1 MTNRRLLKL
10 TPDLLEDRRC
20 VLPCILEAQAERLGD
35 RPLVVFDGG
44 DTWSYADTWDIARG
58 TAAALQAIGVKRGDR
73 VLVWLHDGP
82 VMVRLMLGLVVL
94 GAVYTPVNPA
104 YRGAILEHVI
114 GLADAELLVADDS
127 LLGRLKVM
135 TTGALRTVVAVG
147 GHAGGNGDHG
157 GDDGGRAGGD
167 GDRVGDDGGRAG
179 GDGDRVGDDGAHAGS
194 DGGDAGGDGAAMGD
208 GDSDHAGGDLGVTVL
223 REDVLEPL
231 APERFVPPRDPIEP
245 WDVHSIF
252 FTSGTTGP
260 SKAVPSTHLHIYQM
274 AMDGLHFL
282 DESDRYAS
290 PSAFFHI
297 AGPYVFW
304 GIPPRGASV
313 AMIGTFR
320 TRTFWERI
328 RRTRAT
334 ATILIGAMAD
344 FLLKAPAHPDDR
356 GSGLRKVLQ
365 QPLTHDPSAF
375 AERFGVEIYTQF
387 DMTEVGPAIVST
399 SVAGAARPEKGYCG
413 RAHPGFE
420 LRLVDEHDREVPV
433 GEAGVLALR
442 CGVPWVIAPGYF
454 GMPEAT
460 AAAWRNGWFHTGD
473 VMRRDAQGSYY
484 YVDRAKDVI
493 RRRGENIS
501 SFEVEAAVLSHPGV
515 SAAAAYAVDVDVG
528 EGEVMVAVETVDGVV
543 VDPSDLCGFLEER
556 LPPFMVPRYVRFVH
570 PLPRSVTDKINKAG
584 LRGEG
589 VTPDTWDRIESDFDA
604 RRSA

>member
-1 MTNRRLLKL
+1 MTNRRLLNL
-10 TPDLLEDRRC
+10 TPALLEDRRC
-20 VLPCILEAQAERLGD
+20 VLPCILEAQADRLRD
-35 RPLVVFDGG
+35 RPLVLFDGG

-58 TAAALQAIGVKRGDR
+58 TAAALQALGVRRGDR

-114 GLADAELLVADDS
+114 GLADAELMVADGT
-127 LLGRLKVM
+127 LLGRLKGM
-135 TTGALRTVVAVG
+135 TTGALRTVVAVRGHTGGDGDPGGGDG
-147 GHAGGNGDHG
+147 GHAGGH
-157 GDDGGRAGGD
+157 GDDAGNASGCA
-167 GDRVGDDGGRAG
+167 DRDP
-179 GDGDRVGDDGAHAGS
+179 
-194 DGGDAGGDGAAMGD
+194 
-208 GDSDHAGGDLGVTVL
+208 GVAVL

-328 RRTRAT
+328 RRTKTT

-344 FLLKAPAHPDDR
+344 FLLKAPARPDDR

-365 QPLTHDPSAF
+365 QPLAHDPSAF

-387 DMTEVGPAIVST
+387 DMTEVGPAIVSE
-399 SVAGAARPEKGYCG
+399 SVAGAARPGKGYCG

-420 LRLVDEHDREVPV
+420 LRLVDENDCEVPAR
-433 GEAGVLALR
+433 EAGMLALR
-442 CGVPWVIAPGYF
+442 CGVPWVIAPGYL

-473 VMRRDAQGSYY
+473 VMRRDAHGNYY
-484 YVDRAKDVI
+484 YTDRAKDVI
-493 RRRGENIS
+493 RRRGENVS

-515 SAAAAYAVDVDVG
+515 SAAAAYAVAVEVG
-528 EGEVMVAVETVDGVV
+528 EGEVMVAVETVDGVA
-543 VDPSDLCGFLEER
+543 VDPAELCAFLDVR

-570 PLPRSVTDKINKAG
+570 PLPRSVTDKINKAE
-584 LRGEG
+584 LRSAG
-589 VTPDTWDRIESDFDA
+589 VTPDTWDRFESGFDA

>member
-1 MTNRRLLKL
+1 MTNRRLLNL
-10 TPDLLEDRRC
+10 TPALLEDRRC
-20 VLPCILEAQAERLGD
+20 VLPCILEAQAERLRD

-58 TAAALQAIGVKRGDR
+58 TAAALQALGVKRGDR

-114 GLADAELLVADDS
+114 GLADAKLMVVDGT
-127 LLGRLKVM
+127 LLGRLRGM

-147 GHAGGNGDHG
+147 GHGG
-157 GDDGGRAGGD
+157 GD
-167 GDRVGDDGGRAG
+167 V
-179 GDGDRVGDDGAHAGS
+179 
-194 DGGDAGGDGAAMGD
+194 DASILHESA
-208 GDSDHAGGDLGVTVL
+208 
-223 REDVLEPL
+223 LEPL
-231 APERFVPPRDPIEP
+231 APERFVPPPDPIEP

-282 DESDRYAS
+282 DASDRYAS

-304 GIPPRGASV
+304 GIAPRGASV
-313 AMIGTFR
+313 AMIGSFR
-320 TRTFWERI
+320 TRTFWEQI
-328 RRTRAT
+328 RRTKTT

-365 QPLTHDPSAF
+365 QPLTHDPAAF

-387 DMTEVGPAIVST
+387 DMTEVGPAIVSEPV
-399 SVAGAARPEKGYCG
+399 SGVAGPEKGYCG

-420 LRLVDEHDREVPV
+420 LRLLDENDCEVP
-433 GEAGVLALR
+433 GGKAGVLALR
-442 CGVPWVIAPGYF
+442 CGVPWVIAHGYF
-454 GMPEAT
+454 RMPEAT
-460 AAAWRNGWFHTGD
+460 EAAWRNGWFHTGD
-473 VMRRDAQGSYY
+473 VMRRDSQGSYY

-501 SFEVEAAVLSHPGV
+501 SYEVEAALLAHPAV
-515 SAAAAYAVDVDVG
+515 SAAAAYAVDVDAG
-528 EGEVMVAVETVDGVV
+528 EGEVMVAVETTDGTGI
-543 VDPSDLCGFLEER
+543 DPAALCGFLDER
-556 LPPFMVPRYVRFVH
+556 LPRFMVPRYVRFVQ
-570 PLPRSVTDKINKAG
+570 PLPRSVSDKINKAK
-584 LRGEG
+584 LRCEG
-589 VTPDTWDRIESDFDA
+589 VTPDTWDRIESSIHM
-604 RRSA
+604 RHSA

>member
-1 MTNRRLLKL
+1 MTNRRLLNL
-10 TPDLLEDRRC
+10 TPALLEDHRC
-20 VLPCILEAQAERLGD
+20 VLPCILEAQAERLRD
-35 RPLVVFDGG
+35 RSLVVFDGG

-58 TAAALQAIGVKRGDR
+58 TAAALQALGVKRGDR

-82 VMVRLMLGLVVL
+82 VTVRLMLGLVVL
-94 GAVYTPVNPA
+94 GAVYAPVNPA

-114 GLADAELLVADDS
+114 GLADAELMVADDS
-127 LLGRLKVM
+127 LLGRLKGM

-147 GHAGGNGDHG
+147 GHAGGNADHG
-157 GDDGGRAGGD
+157 GDDGGHAGGD
-167 GDRVGDDGGRAG
+167 GDRAAHEGG
-179 GDGDRVGDDGAHAGS
+179 
-194 DGGDAGGDGAAMGD
+194 
-208 GDSDHAGGDLGVTVL
+208 HAGGDLGVAVL
-223 REDVLEPL
+223 CEDVLEPL
-231 APERFVPPRDPIEP
+231 APERFVPPPNPIEP
-245 WDVHSIF
+245 WEVHSIF

-328 RRTRAT
+328 RRTKTT

-365 QPLTHDPSAF
+365 QPLTHDPAAF

-387 DMTEVGPAIVST
+387 DMTEVGPAIVSE

-420 LRLVDEHDREVPV
+420 LRIVDQNDCEVPA

-442 CGVPWVIAPGYF
+442 CGVPWVIAPGYLA
-454 GMPEAT
+454 MPEAT

-473 VMRRDAQGSYY
+473 VMRRDAHGNYY

-515 SAAAAYAVDVDVG
+515 SAAAAYAVDVEVG
-528 EGEVMVAVETVDGVV
+528 EGEVMVAVETVDGVA
-543 VDPSDLCGFLEER
+543 VDPSDLCGFLDVR

-570 PLPRSVTDKINKAG
+570 PLPRSVTDKINKAD

-589 VTPDTWDRIESDFDA
+589 VTSDTWDRLESVLDA

>member
-1 MTNRRLLKL
+1 MTNRRLLNL
-10 TPDLLEDRRC
+10 TPALLEERRC

-44 DTWSYADTWDIARG
+44 DTWSYADTWNIARG
-58 TAAALQAIGVKRGDR
+58 TAAALQALGVKRGDR

-82 VMVRLMLGLVVL
+82 VMVRVMLGLVVL
-94 GAVYTPVNPA
+94 GAVCTPVNPA
-104 YRGAILEHVI
+104 YRGAVLEHVI
-114 GLADAELLVADDS
+114 GLADAELMVADGT
-127 LLGRLKVM
+127 LLGRLKGM
-135 TTGALRTVVAVG
+135 TMEALRTVVAVG
-147 GHAGGNGDHG
+147 GHD
-157 GDDGGRAGGD
+157 
-167 GDRVGDDGGRAG
+167 
-179 GDGDRVGDDGAHAGS
+179 
-194 DGGDAGGDGAAMGD
+194 
-208 GDSDHAGGDLGVTVL
+208 GGDLGVAVL
-223 REDVLEPL
+223 HEDVLEPL

-320 TRTFWERI
+320 ARTFWDRI
-328 RRTRAT
+328 RRTKTT

-365 QPLTHDPSAF
+365 QPLTHDPPAF
-375 AERFGVEIYTQF
+375 AKRFGVEIYTQF
-387 DMTEVGPAIVST
+387 DMTEVGPAIVSE
-399 SVAGAARPEKGYCG
+399 SVAGASRPGKGYCG

-420 LRLVDEHDREVPV
+420 LRLVDENDCEVPA
-433 GEAGVLALR
+433 GEAGMLALR

-454 GMPEAT
+454 RMPEAT

-473 VMRRDAQGSYY
+473 VMRCDAHGNYY
-484 YVDRAKDVI
+484 YTDRAKDVI

-515 SAAAAYAVDVDVG
+515 SAVAAYAVAVEVG
-528 EGEVMVAVETVDGVV
+528 EGEVMVAVETVDGIA
-543 VDPSDLCGFLEER
+543 VDPSDLCGFLDVR

-570 PLPRSVTDKINKAG
+570 PLPRSVTDKINKAE

-589 VTPDTWDRIESDFDA
+589 VTPDTWDRFASGFDA

>member
-73 VLVWLHDGP
+73 VLVWLYDGP

-157 GDDGGRAGGD
+157 GDDGGHAGGD
-167 GDRVGDDGGRAG
+167 SDHMGS
-179 GDGDRVGDDGAHAGS
+179 DGAHEGS

-208 GDSDHAGGDLGVTVL
+208 GDAHAGGDLGVAVL

-328 RRTRAT
+328 RRTKTT

-344 FLLKAPAHPDDR
+344 FLLKAPAHRDDR
-356 GSGLRKVLQ
+356 DSGLRKVLQ
-365 QPLTHDPSAF
+365 QPLTHDPAAF
-375 AERFGVEIYTQF
+375 AERFDVEIYTQF

-399 SVAGAARPEKGYCG
+399 SVSEATRPEKGYCG

-420 LRLVDEHDREVPV
+420 LRLVDENDREVPA

-454 GMPEAT
+454 AMPEAT

-473 VMRRDAQGSYY
+473 VMRRDAHGNYY

-515 SAAAAYAVDVDVG
+515 SAAAAYAVDVEVG
-528 EGEVMVAVETVDGVV
+528 EGEVMVAVETVDGVA

-556 LPPFMVPRYVRFVH
+556 LPRFMVPRYVRFVH

-584 LRGEG
+584 LRSEG
-589 VTPDTWDRIESDFDA
+589 VTPDTWDRLESGFDA

>member
-1 MTNRRLLKL
+1 MTNRRLLNL
-10 TPDLLEDRRC
+10 TPALLQERRC

-44 DTWSYADTWDIARG
+44 DSWSYADTWNIARG
-58 TAAALQAIGVKRGDR
+58 TAAALQALGVKRGDR

-82 VMVRLMLGLVVL
+82 VMVRVMLGLVVL

-114 GLADAELLVADDS
+114 GLADAELMVADGT
-127 LLGRLKVM
+127 LLGRLKGM
-135 TTGALRTVVAVG
+135 KPGRLRTVVMVG
-147 GHAGGNGDHG
+147 GHAGGD
-157 GDDGGRAGGD
+157 AGH
-167 GDRVGDDGGRAG
+167 A
-179 GDGDRVGDDGAHAGS
+179 GDDGADAS
-194 DGGDAGGDGAAMGD
+194 D
-208 GDSDHAGGDLGVTVL
+208 DLGVAVL
-223 REDVLEPL
+223 HDDVLEPL
-231 APERFVPPRDPIEP
+231 APERFVPPRDPIQP

-328 RRTRAT
+328 RRTKTT

-365 QPLTHDPSAF
+365 QPLTHDPAAF

-387 DMTEVGPAIVST
+387 DMTEVGPAIVSE
-399 SVAGAARPEKGYCG
+399 SVAGAARPGKGYCG

-420 LRLVDEHDREVPV
+420 LRLVDENDCEVPA
-433 GEAGVLALR
+433 GEAGMLALR

-454 GMPEAT
+454 RMPEAT

-473 VMRRDAQGSYY
+473 VMRCDAHGNYY
-484 YVDRAKDVI
+484 YTDRAKDVI

-515 SAAAAYAVDVDVG
+515 SAAAAYAVDVEAG
-528 EGEVMVAVETVDGVV
+528 EGEVMVAVETVDGVA
-543 VDPSDLCGFLEER
+543 VDPSDLCAFLDVR

-570 PLPRSVTDKINKAG
+570 PLPRSVTDKINKAA

-589 VTPDTWDRIESDFDA
+589 VTPATWDRLESGFDA

>member
-1 MTNRRLLKL
+1 MTNRHLLNL
-10 TPDLLEDRRC
+10 TPALLEDRRC

-44 DTWSYADTWDIARG
+44 DTWSYADTWNIARG
-58 TAAALQAIGVKRGDR
+58 TAAALQALGVKRGDR

-114 GLADAELLVADDS
+114 GLADAEFMVADGT
-127 LLGRLKVM
+127 LLGRLKGM

-147 GHAGGNGDHG
+147 DHAGGNADHG
-157 GDDGGRAGGD
+157 SDDGGN
-167 GDRVGDDGGRAG
+167 
-179 GDGDRVGDDGAHAGS
+179 AGS
-194 DGGDAGGDGAAMGD
+194 DLD
-208 GDSDHAGGDLGVTVL
+208 VTVR

-231 APERFVPPRDPIEP
+231 APERFAPPANPIEP

-320 TRTFWERI
+320 TRSFWERI
-328 RRTRAT
+328 RRTKTT

-375 AERFGVEIYTQF
+375 AERFGVRIYTQF

-420 LRLVDEHDREVPV
+420 LRIVDENDREVPA

-454 GMPEAT
+454 RAPEAT

-515 SAAAAYAVDVDVG
+515 SAAAAYAVEVEVG

-543 VDPSDLCGFLEER
+543 VDPSDLCGFLDVR
-556 LPPFMVPRYVRFVH
+556 LPPFMVPRYVRFVQ

-584 LRGEG
+584 LRGEA
-589 VTPDTWDRIESDFDA
+589 VTPDTWDRLGSGFDA

>member
-1 MTNRRLLKL
+1 MTNRRLLNL
-10 TPDLLEDRRC
+10 TPTLLENRRC
-20 VLPCILEAQAERLGD
+20 VLPCILEAQAKHLRD

-58 TAAALQAIGVKRGDR
+58 TAAALQALGVKRGDR
-73 VLVWLHDGP
+73 VLLWLHDGP
-82 VMVRLMLGLVVL
+82 VTVRLMLGLVVL
-94 GAVYTPVNPA
+94 GAIYTPVNPD

-114 GLADAELLVADDS
+114 ALADAKLMIADHT
-127 LLGRLKVM
+127 LLGRLKGM
-135 TTGALRTVVAVG
+135 TTGALRTVVTVG
-147 GHAGGNGDHG
+147 GHT
-157 GDDGGRAGGD
+157 
-167 GDRVGDDGGRAG
+167 
-179 GDGDRVGDDGAHAGS
+179 
-194 DGGDAGGDGAAMGD
+194 GGDAGVA
-208 GDSDHAGGDLGVTVL
+208 VL

-231 APERFVPPRDPIEP
+231 APERFVPPTDPIEP

-290 PSAFFHI
+290 PSTFFHI

-320 TRTFWERI
+320 TRTFWEQI
-328 RRTRAT
+328 RRTKTT

-344 FLLKAPAHPDDR
+344 FLLKAPPQADER
-356 GSGLRKVLQ
+356 RTALRKVLQ
-365 QPLTHDPSAF
+365 QPLTHDPAAF

-387 DMTEVGPAIVST
+387 DMTEVGPPIVSESLAST
-399 SVAGAARPEKGYCG
+399 SRPGKGYCG
-413 RAHPGFE
+413 KAHPGFE
-420 LRLVDEHDREVPV
+420 LRLLDDNDREVPD
-433 GEAGVLALR
+433 GTAGVLALR

-454 GMPEAT
+454 RMPEAT
-460 AAAWRNGWFHTGD
+460 EAAWRNGWFHTGD
-473 VMRRDAQGSYY
+473 VMRRDSQGNYY
-484 YVDRAKDVI
+484 YVDRVKDVI

-501 SFEVEAAVLSHPGV
+501 SYEVEVAVLSHPAV
-515 SAAAAYAVDVDVG
+515 SAVAAYAVDLDVG
-528 EGEVMVAVETVDGVV
+528 EGEVMVAVETMDGTGI
-543 VDPSDLCGFLEER
+543 DPGALYGFLHER
-556 LPPFMVPRYVRFVH
+556 LPRFMVPRYVRFVH
-570 PLPRSVTDKINKAG
+570 PLPRSVTDKINKAQ

-589 VTPDTWDRIESDFDA
+589 VTPDTWDRIESGFDA

>member
-1 MTNRRLLKL
+1 MTNRRLLNL
-10 TPDLLEDRRC
+10 TPALLEERRC

-35 RPLVVFDGG
+35 LPLVVFDGG
-44 DTWSYADTWDIARG
+44 DSWSYADTWNIARG
-58 TAAALQAIGVKRGDR
+58 TAAALQALGVKRGDR

-82 VMVRLMLGLVVL
+82 VMVRVMLGLVVL

-104 YRGAILEHVI
+104 YRGAIPEHVI
-114 GLADAELLVADDS
+114 GLADAELMVADGT
-127 LLGRLKVM
+127 LLGRLKGM
-135 TTGALRTVVAVG
+135 TMGALRTVVAVG
-147 GHAGGNGDHG
+147 GHAGG
-157 GDDGGRAGGD
+157 DGGHA
-167 GDRVGDDGGRAG
+167 
-179 GDGDRVGDDGAHAGS
+179 GDDGA
-194 DGGDAGGDGAAMGD
+194 DA
-208 GDSDHAGGDLGVTVL
+208 SGDLGVAVL
-223 REDVLEPL
+223 HEDVLEPL

-320 TRTFWERI
+320 TRTFWGRI
-328 RRTRAT
+328 RRTKTT

-387 DMTEVGPAIVST
+387 DMTEVGPAIVSE
-399 SVAGAARPEKGYCG
+399 SVAGAARPGKGYCG

-420 LRLVDEHDREVPV
+420 LRLVDENDCEVPA
-433 GEAGVLALR
+433 GEAGMLVLR

-454 GMPEAT
+454 RMPEAT

-473 VMRRDAQGSYY
+473 VMRCDAHGNYY
-484 YVDRAKDVI
+484 YTDRAKDVI

-515 SAAAAYAVDVDVG
+515 SAAAAYAVDVEVG
-528 EGEVMVAVETVDGVV
+528 EGEVMVAVETVDGAA
-543 VDPSDLCGFLEER
+543 VDPADLCAFLDVR

-584 LRGEG
+584 LRREG
-589 VTPDTWDRIESDFDA
+589 VTPDTWDRFASGFDA

>member
-1 MTNRRLLKL
+1 MTNRRLLNL
-10 TPDLLEDRRC
+10 TPALLEDRRC
-20 VLPCILEAQAERLGD
+20 VLPRILEAQAERLRD

-58 TAAALQAIGVKRGDR
+58 TAAALQALGVKRGDR

-82 VMVRLMLGLVVL
+82 TMVRLMLGLVVL
-94 GAVYTPVNPA
+94 GAVYVPVNPA

-114 GLADAELLVADDS
+114 GLVDAKLMVAD
-127 LLGRLKVM
+127 
-135 TTGALRTVVAVG
+135 GALLDRLRGMAKGTLPTVVAVG
-147 GHAGGNGDHG
+147 EVEGNGLDRELEVL
-157 GDDGGRAGGD
+157 DDR
-167 GDRVGDDGGRAG
+167 
-179 GDGDRVGDDGAHAGS
+179 
-194 DGGDAGGDGAAMGD
+194 
-208 GDSDHAGGDLGVTVL
+208 
-223 REDVLEPL
+223 VLEPL
-231 APERFVPPRDPIEP
+231 APERFAAPSDPIEP

-260 SKAVPSTHLHIYQM
+260 SKAVLSTHLHIYQM

-320 TRTFWERI
+320 TGTFREQI
-328 RRTRAT
+328 RRTRTT

-344 FLLKAPAHPDDR
+344 FLLKAPAHPTDR
-356 GSGLRKVLQ
+356 DTSLRKVLQ
-365 QPLTHDPSAF
+365 QPLTHDPAAF

-387 DMTEVGPAIVST
+387 DMTEAGPSIVSESIT
-399 SVAGAARPEKGYCG
+399 AASPVEKGYCG
-413 RAHPGFE
+413 KAHPGFE
-420 LRLVDEHDREVPV
+420 LRLLDENDREVPV
-433 GEAGVLALR
+433 GVAGQLAVR
-442 CGVPWVIAPGYF
+442 CGVPWVITPGYF

-460 AAAWRNGWFHTGD
+460 ASAWRNGWFHTGD
-473 VMRRDAQGSYY
+473 VMRCDAHGNYR

-501 SFEVEAAVLSHPGV
+501 SYEVEAAVLSHPEV
-515 SAAAAYAVDVDVG
+515 NAAAAYAAEVEVG
-528 EGEVMVAVETVDGVV
+528 EGEVMVAVETVDGGA

-556 LPPFMVPRYVRFVH
+556 LPRFMVPRYVRFVC
-570 PLPRSVTDKINKAG
+570 PLPRSVTDKINKAQ

-589 VTPDTWDRIESDFDA
+589 VTADTWDRTGSGIDT
-604 RRSA
+604 RKSA

>member
-1 MTNRRLLKL
+1 MTNRRLLNL
-10 TPDLLEDRRC
+10 TPALLEERRC
-20 VLPCILEAQAERLGD
+20 VLPCILETQAERLGD

-44 DTWSYADTWDIARG
+44 DTWSYADTWNIARG
-58 TAAALQAIGVKRGDR
+58 TAAALQALGVKRGDR

-82 VMVRLMLGLVVL
+82 VMVRVMLGLVVL

-114 GLADAELLVADDS
+114 GLADAELMVADGT
-127 LLGRLKVM
+127 LLGRLKGM
-135 TTGALRTVVAVG
+135 TMEALRTVVAVG
-147 GHAGGNGDHG
+147 DH
-157 GDDGGRAGGD
+157 D
-167 GDRVGDDGGRAG
+167 
-179 GDGDRVGDDGAHAGS
+179 
-194 DGGDAGGDGAAMGD
+194 
-208 GDSDHAGGDLGVTVL
+208 GGDLGVAAL
-223 REDVLEPL
+223 HEDVLEPL

-320 TRTFWERI
+320 TRTFWDRV
-328 RRTRAT
+328 RRTKTT

-356 GSGLRKVLQ
+356 DSGLCKVLQ
-365 QPLTHDPSAF
+365 QPLTHDPPAF

-387 DMTEVGPAIVST
+387 DMTEVGPAIVSE
-399 SVAGAARPEKGYCG
+399 SVAGASRPGKGYCG

-420 LRLVDEHDREVPV
+420 LRLVDENDCEVPA
-433 GEAGVLALR
+433 GEAGMLALR

-454 GMPEAT
+454 RMPEAT

-473 VMRRDAQGSYY
+473 VMRCDAHGNYY
-484 YVDRAKDVI
+484 YTDRAKDVI

-515 SAAAAYAVDVDVG
+515 SAVAAYAVDVEAG
-528 EGEVMVAVETVDGVV
+528 EGEVMVAVETVDGFA
-543 VDPSDLCGFLEER
+543 VDPADLCGFLDVR

-570 PLPRSVTDKINKAG
+570 PLPRSVTDKINKAQ

-589 VTPDTWDRIESDFDA
+589 VTADTWDRTGSGIDT
-604 RRSA
+604 RKSA

>member
-1 MTNRRLLKL
+1 MTNRRLLNL
-10 TPDLLEDRRC
+10 TPALLQERRC
-20 VLPCILEAQAERLGD
+20 VLPCILEVQAERLGD

-58 TAAALQAIGVKRGDR
+58 TAAALQALGVKRGDR

-114 GLADAELLVADDS
+114 GLADAELMVADGT
-127 LLGRLKVM
+127 LLGRLKGM
-135 TTGALRTVVAVG
+135 TTGALRTVVAVDGHAGGDG
-147 GHAGGNGDHG
+147 GHAG
-157 GDDGGRAGGD
+157 DDS
-167 GDRVGDDGGRAG
+167 
-179 GDGDRVGDDGAHAGS
+179 AH
-194 DGGDAGGDGAAMGD
+194 AGGDGADA
-208 GDSDHAGGDLGVTVL
+208 SDDLGVAVL
-223 REDVLEPL
+223 HDDVLEPL
-231 APERFVPPRDPIEP
+231 APERFVPPRDPIQP

-320 TRTFWERI
+320 TRTFWDRI
-328 RRTRAT
+328 RRTETT

-365 QPLTHDPSAF
+365 QPLTHDPAAF

-387 DMTEVGPAIVST
+387 DMTEVGPAIVSE
-399 SVAGAARPEKGYCG
+399 SVAGAVRPGKGYCG

-420 LRLVDEHDREVPV
+420 LRLVDENDCEVP
-433 GEAGVLALR
+433 AGQAGMLALR
-442 CGVPWVIAPGYF
+442 CGVPWVIAPEYF
-454 GMPEAT
+454 RMPEAT

-473 VMRRDAQGSYY
+473 VMRRDAHGNYY
-484 YVDRAKDVI
+484 YTDRAKDVI

-515 SAAAAYAVDVDVG
+515 SAAAVYAVDVEAG
-528 EGEVMVAVETVDGVV
+528 EGEVMVAVETVGGFA
-543 VDPSDLCGFLEER
+543 VDPADLCAFLDVR

-570 PLPRSVTDKINKAG
+570 PLPRSVTDKINKAA
-584 LRGEG
+584 LRAEG
-589 VTPDTWDRIESDFDA
+589 VTPAAWDRLESGFDA

>member
-1 MTNRRLLKL
+1 MTNRRLLNL
-10 TPDLLEDRRC
+10 TPALLEDRRC
-20 VLPCILEAQAERLGD
+20 VLPCILEAQAERLRD

-44 DTWSYADTWDIARG
+44 DAWSYADTWDIARG
-58 TAAALQAIGVKRGDR
+58 TAAALQALGVKRGDR

-82 VMVRLMLGLVVL
+82 VMVRLMLGLVTL

-114 GLADAELLVADDS
+114 GLADAELLVADGT
-127 LLGRLKVM
+127 LLGRLKGM

-147 GHAGGNGDHG
+147 GHAGGKGDH
-157 GDDGGRAGGD
+157 
-167 GDRVGDDGGRAG
+167 VGDDGGHAG
-179 GDGDRVGDDGAHAGS
+179 GRGDHVGDDGGHARGDGDRTSHDGGHAGR
-194 DGGDAGGDGAAMGD
+194 
-208 GDSDHAGGDLGVTVL
+208 DLGVAVL

-320 TRTFWERI
+320 TRTFWERV
-328 RRTRAT
+328 RRTKTT

-387 DMTEVGPAIVST
+387 DMTEVGPAIVSD

-420 LRLVDEHDREVPV
+420 LRIVDENDREVPA

-442 CGVPWVIAPGYF
+442 CGVPWVIAPGYLA
-454 GMPEAT
+454 MPEAT

-515 SAAAAYAVDVDVG
+515 SAAAAYAVDVEVG
-528 EGEVMVAVETVDGVV
+528 EGEVMVAVETIDGVA
-543 VDPSDLCGFLEER
+543 VDPSDLCGFLDVR
-556 LPPFMVPRYVRFVH
+556 LPRFMVPRYVRFVH

-589 VTPDTWDRIESDFDA
+589 VTPDTWDRFESGFDA

>member
-1 MTNRRLLKL
+1 MTNRRLLNL
-10 TPDLLEDRRC
+10 TPALLEDRRC
-20 VLPCILEAQAERLGD
+20 VLPCILEAQAERLRD

-44 DTWSYADTWDIARG
+44 DTWSYADTWNIARG
-58 TAAALQAIGVKRGDR
+58 TAAALQALGVKRGDR

-104 YRGAILEHVI
+104 CRGAILEHVI
-114 GLADAELLVADDS
+114 GLADAELMVADS
-127 LLGRLKVM
+127 TLLGRLKGM
-135 TTGALRTVVAVG
+135 TTGALRTVVTVG
-147 GHAGGNGDHG
+147 GHVHVGDHG
-157 GDDGGRAGGD
+157 GNAGGD
-167 GDRVGDDGGRAG
+167 GDRAGHDGG
-179 GDGDRVGDDGAHAGS
+179 
-194 DGGDAGGDGAAMGD
+194 
-208 GDSDHAGGDLGVTVL
+208 HAGGDLGVTIF

-328 RRTRAT
+328 RRTKTT

-344 FLLKAPAHPDDR
+344 FLLKAPARRDDSE
-356 GSGLRKVLQ
+356 SGLRKVLQ

-387 DMTEVGPAIVST
+387 DMTEVGPAIVSK
-399 SVAGAARPEKGYCG
+399 SVAGAARPGKGYCG

-420 LRLVDEHDREVPV
+420 LRLVDDNDREVPV

-454 GMPEAT
+454 AMPEAT

-473 VMRRDAQGSYY
+473 VMRCDAQGSYY

-515 SAAAAYAVDVDVG
+515 SAVAAYAVDVEVG
-528 EGEVMVAVETVDGVV
+528 EGEVMVAVETVDGVA
-543 VDPSDLCGFLEER
+543 VDPSDLCGFLDVR

-570 PLPRSVTDKINKAG
+570 PLPRSVTDKINKAE

-589 VTPDTWDRIESDFDA
+589 VTPDTWDRLESVFDA

>member
-1 MTNRRLLKL
+1 MTNRRLLNL
-10 TPDLLEDRRC
+10 TPALLEDRRC
-20 VLPCILEAQAERLGD
+20 VLPCILETQAERFGD
-35 RPLVVFDGG
+35 RPLVVFDGS
-44 DTWSYADTWDIARG
+44 DTWSYADTWNIARG
-58 TAAALQAIGVKRGDR
+58 TAAALQALGVKRGDR

-94 GAVYTPVNPA
+94 GAVCAPVNPA
-104 YRGAILEHVI
+104 YRGSILEHVL
-114 GLADAELLVADDS
+114 GLADAEILVADGT
-127 LLGRLKVM
+127 LLGRLK
-135 TTGALRTVVAVG
+135 GLKPGRLRTVVAVG
-147 GHAGGNGDHG
+147 GHAGG
-157 GDDGGRAGGD
+157 DGG
-167 GDRVGDDGGRAG
+167 
-179 GDGDRVGDDGAHAGS
+179 H
-194 DGGDAGGDGAAMGD
+194 AGGDGAD
-208 GDSDHAGGDLGVTVL
+208 AGGDLGVAVL
-223 REDVLEPL
+223 HDDVLEPL

-252 FTSGTTGP
+252 VTSGTTGP

-328 RRTRAT
+328 RRTKTT

-387 DMTEVGPAIVST
+387 DMTEVGPAIVSE
-399 SVAGAARPEKGYCG
+399 SVAGAARPGKGYCG

-420 LRLVDEHDREVPV
+420 LRLVDENDCEVPA
-433 GEAGVLALR
+433 GEAGMLALR

-454 GMPEAT
+454 RMPEAT

-473 VMRRDAQGSYY
+473 VMRCDAHGNYY
-484 YVDRAKDVI
+484 YTDRAKDVI

-515 SAAAAYAVDVDVG
+515 SAAAAYAVDVEVG
-528 EGEVMVAVETVDGVV
+528 EGEVMVAVETVEGVA
-543 VDPSDLCGFLEER
+543 VDPSDLCGFLDVR

-570 PLPRSVTDKINKAG
+570 PLPRSVTDKINKAE

-589 VTPDTWDRIESDFDA
+589 VTPDTWDRFASGFDA

>member
-1 MTNRRLLKL
+1 MTNRRLLNL
-10 TPDLLEDRRC
+10 TPALLEDRRC
-20 VLPCILEAQAERLGD
+20 VLPCILEAQAGRFGD

-44 DTWSYADTWDIARG
+44 DTWSYADTWNIARG
-58 TAAALQAIGVKRGDR
+58 TAAALQALGVKRGDR

-94 GAVYTPVNPA
+94 GAVCTPVNPA

-114 GLADAELLVADDS
+114 GLADAEILVADGT
-127 LLGRLKVM
+127 LLGRLKGM
-135 TTGALRTVVAVG
+135 TMEALRTVVAVG
-147 GHAGGNGDHG
+147 GHD
-157 GDDGGRAGGD
+157 
-167 GDRVGDDGGRAG
+167 
-179 GDGDRVGDDGAHAGS
+179 
-194 DGGDAGGDGAAMGD
+194 GGDGAD
-208 GDSDHAGGDLGVTVL
+208 AGGDLGLAVL
-223 REDVLEPL
+223 HEDVLEPL

-320 TRTFWERI
+320 TRTFWDRI
-328 RRTRAT
+328 RRTKTT

-344 FLLKAPAHPDDR
+344 FLLKAPPHPDDR

-365 QPLTHDPSAF
+365 QPLTHDPPAF

-387 DMTEVGPAIVST
+387 DMTEVGPAIVSE
-399 SVAGAARPEKGYCG
+399 SVAGAARPGKGYCG

-420 LRLVDEHDREVPV
+420 LRLVDENDCEVPA
-433 GEAGVLALR
+433 GQAGVLALR

-454 GMPEAT
+454 RMPEAT

-473 VMRRDAQGSYY
+473 VMRCDAHGNYY
-484 YVDRAKDVI
+484 YTDRAKDVI

-515 SAAAAYAVDVDVG
+515 SAAAAYAVDVAAG
-528 EGEVMVAVETVDGVV
+528 EGEVMVAVETVDGFAA
-543 VDPSDLCGFLEER
+543 DPADLCAFLDVR

-570 PLPRSVTDKINKAG
+570 PLPRSVTDKINKAA

-589 VTPDTWDRIESDFDA
+589 VTPDAWDRLESGFDA

>member
-1 MTNRRLLKL
+1 MTNRRLLNL
-10 TPDLLEDRRC
+10 TPALLQERRC

-44 DTWSYADTWDIARG
+44 DSWSYADTWNIARG
-58 TAAALQAIGVKRGDR
+58 TAAALQALGVKRGDR

-82 VMVRLMLGLVVL
+82 VMVRVMLGLVVL

-114 GLADAELLVADDS
+114 GLADAELMVADGT
-127 LLGRLKVM
+127 LLGRLKGM
-135 TTGALRTVVAVG
+135 KPGRLRTVVTVG
-147 GHAGGNGDHG
+147 GHAGGD
-157 GDDGGRAGGD
+157 AGH
-167 GDRVGDDGGRAG
+167 A
-179 GDGDRVGDDGAHAGS
+179 GDDGADAS
-194 DGGDAGGDGAAMGD
+194 DDLGAA
-208 GDSDHAGGDLGVTVL
+208 VL
-223 REDVLEPL
+223 HDDVLEPL
-231 APERFVPPRDPIEP
+231 APERFVPPREPIEP

-328 RRTRAT
+328 RRTKTT

-365 QPLTHDPSAF
+365 QPLTHDPAAF

-387 DMTEVGPAIVST
+387 DMTEVGPAIVSE
-399 SVAGAARPEKGYCG
+399 SVAGASRPGKGYCG

-420 LRLVDEHDREVPV
+420 LRLVDENDCEVPA
-433 GEAGVLALR
+433 GEAGMLALR

-454 GMPEAT
+454 RMPEAT

-473 VMRRDAQGSYY
+473 VMRCDAHGNYY
-484 YVDRAKDVI
+484 YTDRAKDVI

-515 SAAAAYAVDVDVG
+515 SAAAAYAVDVEAG
-528 EGEVMVAVETVDGVV
+528 EGEVMVAVETVDGVA
-543 VDPSDLCGFLEER
+543 VDPSDLCAFLDVR

-570 PLPRSVTDKINKAG
+570 PLPRSVTDKINKAA

-589 VTPDTWDRIESDFDA
+589 VTPATWDRLESGFDA

>member
-10 TPDLLEDRRC
+10 TPELLEDRRC

-44 DTWSYADTWDIARG
+44 DTWSYADTWNIARG

-157 GDDGGRAGGD
+157 GDDGGHAGGD
-167 GDRVGDDGGRAG
+167 GDRAG
-179 GDGDRVGDDGAHAGS
+179 
-194 DGGDAGGDGAAMGD
+194 
-208 GDSDHAGGDLGVTVL
+208 HAGGHAGRDLGVAVL
-223 REDVLEPL
+223 SEDVLEPL

-260 SKAVPSTHLHIYQM
+260 SKAVPSTHLHIHQM

-304 GIPPRGASV
+304 GVPPRGASV

-320 TRTFWERI
+320 TRTFWEQI
-328 RRTRAT
+328 RRTKTT

-344 FLLKAPAHPDDR
+344 FLLKAPVHRDDR

-365 QPLTHDPSAF
+365 QPLTHDPAAF

-399 SVAGAARPEKGYCG
+399 SVSGANRPENGYCG

-420 LRLVDEHDREVPV
+420 LRLVDENDCEVPV

-454 GMPEAT
+454 RAPEAT

-473 VMRRDAQGSYY
+473 VMRRDAHGNYY

-501 SFEVEAAVLSHPGV
+501 SYEVEAAVLSHPEV
-515 SAAAAYAVDVDVG
+515 NAAAAYAVEVEVG
-528 EGEVMVAVETVDGVV
+528 EGEVMVAVETVDGGA

-556 LPPFMVPRYVRFVH
+556 LPRFMVPRYVRFVH
-570 PLPRSVTDKINKAG
+570 PLPRSVTDKINKAQ

-589 VTPDTWDRIESDFDA
+589 VTLDTWDRNESTADA
-604 RRSA
+604 RKSA

>member
-1 MTNRRLLKL
+1 MTNRRLLNL
-10 TPDLLEDRRC
+10 TPALLEDRRC
-20 VLPCILEAQAERLGD
+20 VLPCILEAQADRLRD

-44 DTWSYADTWDIARG
+44 DSWSYADAWNIARG
-58 TAAALQAIGVKRGDR
+58 TAAALQALGVRRGDR

-82 VMVRLMLGLVVL
+82 VTVRLMLGLVVL

-114 GLADAELLVADDS
+114 GLADAELMVADGT
-127 LLGRLKVM
+127 LLGRLKGM
-135 TTGALRTVVAVG
+135 TMGTLRTVVAVG
-147 GHAGGNGDHG
+147 GYAGD
-157 GDDGGRAGGD
+157 
-167 GDRVGDDGGRAG
+167 
-179 GDGDRVGDDGAHAGS
+179 
-194 DGGDAGGDGAAMGD
+194 
-208 GDSDHAGGDLGVTVL
+208 DLGVAVL
-223 REDVLEPL
+223 HDDVLEPL
-231 APERFVPPRDPIEP
+231 APERFVPPREPIEP

-328 RRTRAT
+328 RRTKTT

-387 DMTEVGPAIVST
+387 DMTEVGPAIVSE
-399 SVAGAARPEKGYCG
+399 SVAGASRPGKGYCG

-420 LRLVDEHDREVPV
+420 LRLVDENDCEVPA
-433 GEAGVLALR
+433 GEAGMLALR

-454 GMPEAT
+454 RMPEAT

-473 VMRRDAQGSYY
+473 VMRCDAHGNYY
-484 YVDRAKDVI
+484 YTDRAKDVI

-515 SAAAAYAVDVDVG
+515 SAAAAYAVDVEVG
-528 EGEVMVAVETVDGVV
+528 EGEVMVAVETVDGAA
-543 VDPSDLCGFLEER
+543 VDPADLCAFLDVR

-570 PLPRSVTDKINKAG
+570 PLPRSVTDKINKAA
-584 LRGEG
+584 LRAEG
-589 VTPDTWDRIESDFDA
+589 VMPDTWDRLESGFDA

>member
-1 MTNRRLLKL
+1 MTNRRLLNL
-10 TPDLLEDRRC
+10 TPALLEERRC
-20 VLPCILEAQAERLGD
+20 VLPCILETQAERLGD

-44 DTWSYADTWDIARG
+44 DTWSYADTWNIARG
-58 TAAALQAIGVKRGDR
+58 TAAALQALGVKRGDR

-82 VMVRLMLGLVVL
+82 VMVRVMLGLVVL

-114 GLADAELLVADDS
+114 GLADAELMVADGT
-127 LLGRLKVM
+127 LLGRLKGM
-135 TTGALRTVVAVG
+135 TMEALRTVVAVG
-147 GHAGGNGDHG
+147 GHD
-157 GDDGGRAGGD
+157 
-167 GDRVGDDGGRAG
+167 
-179 GDGDRVGDDGAHAGS
+179 
-194 DGGDAGGDGAAMGD
+194 GGDGAD
-208 GDSDHAGGDLGVTVL
+208 AGGGLGATVL
-223 REDVLEPL
+223 HDDVLEPL

-328 RRTRAT
+328 RRTKTT

-344 FLLKAPAHPDDR
+344 FLLKAPAHPNDR

-365 QPLTHDPSAF
+365 QPLTHDPAAF

-387 DMTEVGPAIVST
+387 DMTEVGPAIVSE
-399 SVAGAARPEKGYCG
+399 SVAGASRPGKGYCG

-420 LRLVDEHDREVPV
+420 LRLVDENDCEVPA
-433 GEAGVLALR
+433 GEAGMLALR
-442 CGVPWVIAPGYF
+442 CGVPWVIAPAYF
-454 GMPEAT
+454 RMPEAT

-473 VMRRDAQGSYY
+473 VMRCDAHGNYY
-484 YVDRAKDVI
+484 YTDRAKDVI

-515 SAAAAYAVDVDVG
+515 SAAAAYAVDVEAG
-528 EGEVMVAVETVDGVV
+528 EGEVMVAVETVDGVA
-543 VDPSDLCGFLEER
+543 VDPSDLCAFLDVR

-570 PLPRSVTDKINKAG
+570 PLPRSVTDKINKAA
-584 LRGEG
+584 LRAEG
-589 VTPDTWDRIESDFDA
+589 VMPDTWDRLESGFDA

>member
-1 MTNRRLLKL
+1 MTNRRLLNL
-10 TPDLLEDRRC
+10 TPALLEERRC
-20 VLPCILEAQAERLGD
+20 VLPCILETQAERLGD

-44 DTWSYADTWDIARG
+44 DTWSYADTWNIARG
-58 TAAALQAIGVKRGDR
+58 TAAALQALGVKRGDR

-94 GAVYTPVNPA
+94 GAVCTPVNPA

-114 GLADAELLVADDS
+114 GLADAELMVADGT
-127 LLGRLKVM
+127 LLGRLKGM

-147 GHAGGNGDHG
+147 GHAGGGGNHA
-157 GDDGGRAGGD
+157 GDDGGHS
-167 GDRVGDDGGRAG
+167 GRG
-179 GDGDRVGDDGAHAGS
+179 L
-194 DGGDAGGDGAAMGD
+194 GAA
-208 GDSDHAGGDLGVTVL
+208 VL
-223 REDVLEPL
+223 HEDVLEPL
-231 APERFVPPRDPIEP
+231 APERFVPPRDPIQP

-282 DESDRYAS
+282 DDSDRYAS

-328 RRTRAT
+328 RRTKTT

-365 QPLTHDPSAF
+365 QPLTHDPEAF

-387 DMTEVGPAIVST
+387 DMTEVGPAIVSE
-399 SVAGAARPEKGYCG
+399 SVAGAARPGKGYCG

-420 LRLVDEHDREVPV
+420 LRLVDENDCEVPA
-433 GEAGVLALR
+433 GQAGVLALR

-454 GMPEAT
+454 RMPEAT

-473 VMRRDAQGSYY
+473 VMRRDAHGNYY
-484 YVDRAKDVI
+484 YTDRAKDVI

-515 SAAAAYAVDVDVG
+515 SATAAYAVDVEVG
-528 EGEVMVAVETVDGVV
+528 EGEVMVAVETVDGFA
-543 VDPSDLCGFLEER
+543 VDPADLCAYLDVR

-570 PLPRSVTDKINKAG
+570 PLPRSVTDKINKAE

-589 VTPDTWDRIESDFDA
+589 VTPDTWDRLESGFDA